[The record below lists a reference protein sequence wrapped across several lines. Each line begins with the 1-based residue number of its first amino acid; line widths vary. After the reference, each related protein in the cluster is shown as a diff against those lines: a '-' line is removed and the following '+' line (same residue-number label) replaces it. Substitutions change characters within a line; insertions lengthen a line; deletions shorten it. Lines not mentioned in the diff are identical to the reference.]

1 MGIPVD
7 PVTRMFR
14 YKQAGKE
21 EGVPRVTPRFVV
33 AADREGEGEG
43 GVHCA
48 AATHDTHTHT
58 EQAHPLSRLSQ

>member
-14 YKQAGKE
+14 HKQAGKE

-33 AADREGEGEG
+33 AAGRVEKGG
-43 GVHCA
+43 GVSIVQLPH
-48 AATHDTHTHT
+48 TTHT
-58 EQAHPLSRLSQ
+58 QSQHIP